1 MTTIVGNGILTLFTQ
16 GGTHM
21 SRATATGMPAMQP
34 QSTMTKPTI
43 PYERIA
49 KLAYE
54 KWMKSGCMHGC
65 DQQNWLEA
73 EAELMKMEMGK
84 TCAMPMPAKR

>member
-1 MTTIVGNGILTLFTQ
+1 
-16 GGTHM
+16 M
-21 SRATATGMPAMQP
+21 SRATTTGTPAMQP
-34 QSTMTKPTI
+34 QSTTMKPAI

-54 KWMKSGCMHGC
+54 KWMKGGCKQGC

-73 EAELMKMEMGK
+73 EAELMKEMGK
-84 TCAMPMPAKR
+84 SGAMPMPAKR

>member
-1 MTTIVGNGILTLFTQ
+1 
-16 GGTHM
+16 M
-21 SRATATGMPAMQP
+21 SRATSAGAPAMQP
-34 QSTMTKPTI
+34 QSTMMKPTI

-54 KWMKSGCMHGC
+54 KWMKGGCKHGC

-73 EAELMKMEMGK
+73 EAELMKMEMGRMGG
-84 TCAMPMPAKR
+84 APMPAKR

>member
-1 MTTIVGNGILTLFTQ
+1 
-16 GGTHM
+16 M
-21 SRATATGMPAMQP
+21 SRATATGTPAMQP
-34 QSTMTKPTI
+34 QSPMMKPAI

-54 KWMKSGCMHGC
+54 KWMKSGCKHGC

-73 EAELMKMEMGK
+73 EAELLKMEMGRPG
-84 TCAMPMPAKR
+84 AMAMPAKR